1 MQNNI
6 LFIYKIN
13 CMIKNVINMK
23 QLKNLKKNL
32 IDVSWVFFLKI
43 NQNLLS
49 FIFLIT
55 LTHKVSQEFVG
66 EFYIVLAGVGMA
78 SFFTFLGIPGTI
90 IQSIARGYHG
100 TFRKLIPFRLI
111 GGLAGSIAIS
121 IFALTFPEESIIKNT
136 LLIAALTFPLSHGLS
151 IWEDY
156 YSGLGN
162 FKFISISKTIYFIVT
177 YSVMIIMITMHE
189 ISMIFLIAVMYS
201 FLAIINTIISLR
213 ILTNISPKLK
223 AEPKSKS
230 YFIKTS
236 LYSIFNLLGNHID
249 KFLILYFLSAESV
262 AIYII
267 AERLSEMIK
276 RYTQSM
282 SATLI
287 PKLANHKRLTKNI
300 NFKINIFSIFFTI
313 GILIV
318 IFLIIPWFVPLAFTN
333 AYADSVFYS
342 QLLCGTII
350 IGQFA
355 TTKITF
361 ITSNFYHS
369 DLKTLT
375 MVSNFIRIISS
386 LILIPSF
393 GILGAIAS
401 TALYRLSTSLVMSIL
416 IKKYNIKKNR

>member
-1 MQNNI
+1 
-6 LFIYKIN
+6 
-13 CMIKNVINMK
+13 MIKTVINMK

-32 IDVSWVFFLKI
+32 IDISWVLFLKI

-49 FIFLIT
+49 FIFLMI
-55 LTHKVSQEFVG
+55 LTRKVSQEYVG

-78 SFFTFLGIPGTI
+78 SLFTFPGIPETI
-90 IQSIARGYHG
+90 IQSVARGYHG

-136 LLIAALTFPLSHGLS
+136 LFVAALFFPLSHGLS

-162 FKFISISKTIYFIVT
+162 FKFISISKTIYFILS
-177 YSVMIIMITMHE
+177 YSVMIIMITMNE
-189 ISMIFLIAVMYS
+189 TSMMFLIAVMYS

-213 ILTNISPKLK
+213 ILSNISSKLK
-223 AEPKSKS
+223 AEPKSES
-230 YFIKTS
+230 YSIKIS
-236 LYSIFNLLGNHID
+236 LYSFVNLLGNHID

-262 AIYII
+262 AILII
-267 AERLSEMIK
+267 AERIPELLK
-276 RYTQSM
+276 RYTQSIRT
-282 SATLI
+282 TLI
-287 PKLANHKRLTKNI
+287 PKLANHKHLSKNI

-313 GILIV
+313 GTLVV
-318 IFLIIPWFVPLAFTN
+318 IFLIIPWLLPIAFTN
-333 AYADSVFYS
+333 AYVDSVFYS

-355 TTKITF
+355 TTRFTF
-361 ITSNFYHS
+361 ITSNFYPS
-369 DLKTLT
+369 DVKNFSLIT
-375 MVSNFIRIISS
+375 NFIRIVSS
-386 LILIPSF
+386 LILIPLF

-401 TALYRLSTSLVMSIL
+401 TALYRLSTSVVVSVL
-416 IKKYNIKKNR
+416 IKKYDIKTK